1 MPIVEGKY
9 VNPQFQNLGPP
20 ALSAGNLNDLADT
33 VEALDAVGAQANVIE
48 TIEVNGSALTPENKT
63 VDITVPTATSELDN
77 DSDFQTG
84 NEVGQTVQSAL
95 SPIEAKI
102 PVAASASNQL
112 ADKNYVAQQISTNAA
127 FFRGSFPTK
136 AALIAVQWQTADP
149 NAPNYVTN
157 NDYAV
162 VEDDES
168 HDDECW
174 RYIYVSG
181 TGWQAQYR
189 INESPLTSDNGVVI
203 TDGTN
208 VGLKDKFYNYLVRE
222 TFEIPELTLT
232 MNGVGGAKEI
242 GTSLTISTID
252 HSETNTGN
260 IADGTLKFYR
270 GNTAVQAITPSAST
284 ATVTLDE
291 AITEAGTSAGSVSY
305 KLQCTDTLTPGNTRS
320 SNTIT
325 ATWYR
330 YVYSQV
336 GDPNTPPMSASAA
349 GCVKQ
354 ANLATFAA
362 NGADFTYAVGN
373 CIWLLTTN
381 QSAKIQ
387 TNVLGQWVDVTY
399 YGGES
404 VTFTQENNAT
414 ATYYAYRTDT
424 FIGAGTAKYR
434 ITNP

>member
-136 AALIAVQWQTADP
+136 AALMAVQWQTADP

-208 VGLKDKFYNYLVRE
+208 VGLTDKFYNYLVRE
-222 TFEIPELTLT
+222 TFEKPTIAAFAVTGL
-232 MNGVGGAKEI
+232 GGAAEI
-242 GTSLTISTID
+242 GTSVEVSAFT
-252 HSETNTGN
+252 HRETNIDN
-260 IADGTLKFYR
+260 FDGTLTLKKGNDVLAANIAPSNADASGSFTNQTVAS
-270 GNTAVQAITPSAST
+270 NTA
-284 ATVTLDE
+284 ATVTFTLS
-291 AITEAGTSAGSVSY
+291 GTYTMPGANAQSESVSRSVSKTFY
-305 KLQCTDTLTPGNTRS
+305 VPRIYGVSENSTVEATDLEGMTRVQS
-320 SNTIT
+320 YPSPTTVQVLANGYIFLAVTGTIT
-325 ATWYR
+325 KVINADTGFG
-330 YVYSQV
+330 VAVTQ
-336 GDPNTPPMSASAA
+336 
-349 GCVKQ
+349 
-354 ANLATFAA
+354 LADMTLSI
-362 NGADFTYAVGN
+362 NGVSKNYHV
-373 CIWLLTTN
+373 
-381 QSAKIQ
+381 
-387 TNVLGQWVDVTY
+387 
-399 YGGES
+399 
-404 VTFTQENNAT
+404 
-414 ATYYAYRTDT
+414 YRTDELT
-424 FIGAGTAKYR
+424 PQTLKLA
-434 ITNP
+434 ITVS